1 MRAIL
6 NTIFLPK
13 LGIGKFI
20 LSAFAFLIG
29 LTLVLLSLQGYFKI
43 KEHITPKKKNTS
55 NYVILNKEV
64 GLGNTI
70 FGARAQFTPEEI
82 NDLKQQDF
90 IADFGVFNSNKFE
103 ATAHLGGNLGISTE
117 LFFESVP
124 SQFIDNLPGSFRWEE
139 GDDFL
144 PIVISQDFL
153 NLYNFGYALG
163 KGTPQLSKSTIG
175 LVPLVV
181 RVYGTQGR
189 QVFNAKV
196 VGFSERISSILVP
209 DNFLAWANREF
220 ADASGGNASRVI
232 VRLKDDKA
240 AMFESYL
247 QQHGLKI
254 SDEKLK
260 YSKILSTMNVVM
272 SVLVFIGTAFMIFA
286 LVIGML
292 NFSLMVAQA
301 KEEVS
306 LLLQLGYKAR
316 HLSMHLLYYLAIFMV
331 VVTVL
336 SVAVFILGNSLLTG
350 FLNDNGIAIS
360 SDISKE
366 VVVAGMVFV
375 FLSILVS
382 AFSINSLIRRQTK

>member
-20 LSAFAFLIG
+20 LSALAFLIG

-43 KEHITPKKKNTS
+43 KEHITPKKKTS

-64 GLGNTI
+64 GIGNTI
-70 FGARAQFTPEEI
+70 FGARAQFTPEELS
-82 NDLKQQDF
+82 DLKQQPF
-90 IADFGVFNSNKFE
+90 IDDFGVFNSNKFE

-124 SQFIDNLPGSFRWEE
+124 SQFIDNRPNSFVWDE

-144 PIVISQDFL
+144 PIIISQDFL

-163 KGTPQLSKSTIG
+163 KGTPQLSKSTIE

-181 RVYGTQGR
+181 RIYGTKGR
-189 QVFNAKV
+189 HVFNAKV

-209 DNFLAWANREF
+209 DNFLTWANREF
-220 ADASGGNASRVI
+220 GDSSGGNASRVI

-240 AMFESYL
+240 SMFESYL
-247 QQHGLKI
+247 EEHGLKI

-260 YSKILSTMNVVM
+260 YSKILSTMNVIM

-306 LLLQLGYKAR
+306 LLLQLGYTTR
-316 HLSMHLLYYLAIFMV
+316 HLSIHLLYYLGIFMIAV
-331 VVTVL
+331 VLLSLVAFYFGNESLVGFLSTNGISITPTVAPE
-336 SVAVFILGNSLLTG
+336 VIATG
-350 FLNDNGIAIS
+350 FGFVTLSTVVSTVSIS
-360 SDISKE
+360 R
-366 VVVAGMVFV
+366 
-375 FLSILVS
+375 
-382 AFSINSLIRRQTK
+382 LIRKQA

>member
-20 LSAFAFLIG
+20 LSALAFLIG
-29 LTLVLLSLQGYFKI
+29 LTLVLLSLQGYVRI
-43 KEHITPKKKNTS
+43 KEHITPKKNTS

-64 GLGNTI
+64 GIGNTI
-70 FGARAQFTPEEI
+70 FGARAQFTPEELI
-82 NDLKQQDF
+82 DLKKQSF
-90 IADFGVFNSNKFE
+90 IGDFGVFNSNKFE

-124 SQFIDNLPGSFRWEE
+124 SQFIDNKPGNFTWEE

-144 PIVISQDFL
+144 PIIISQDFL

-163 KGTPQLSKSTIG
+163 KGTPQLSKSTIE

-181 RVYGTQGR
+181 RIYGSQGR

-209 DNFLAWANREF
+209 DNFLEWANREF
-220 ADASGGNASRVI
+220 ANTSGGNASRVI
-232 VRLKDDKA
+232 VRLKDDQA
-240 AMFESYL
+240 AMFEKYL
-247 QQHGLKI
+247 GEHGLKI

-272 SVLVFIGTAFMIFA
+272 SVLVFIGTAFMIFS

-306 LLLQLGYKAR
+306 LLLQLGYKAK
-316 HLSMHLLYYLAIFMV
+316 HLSTHLLYYLGIFMI
-331 VVTVL
+331 TVISISAIAFFTGNIFLVKFL
-336 SVAVFILGNSLLTG
+336 S
-350 FLNDNGIAIS
+350 DNGIEITSAIA
-360 SDISKE
+360 SDVIIAG
-366 VVVAGMVFV
+366 VAFIT
-375 FLSILVS
+375 LSIAVS
-382 AFSINSLIRRQTK
+382 AFSINHLIGKQL

>member
-20 LSAFAFLIG
+20 FSALAFLIG
-29 LTLVLLSLQGYFKI
+29 LTLVLLSLQGYFRI
-43 KEHITPKKKNTS
+43 KEHISPKKNTS

-70 FGARAQFTPEEI
+70 FGARAQFTQEEL
-82 NDLKQQDF
+82 NDLKQQSF

-124 SQFIDNLPGSFRWEE
+124 SQFIDNKPRDFTWDE

-144 PIVISQDFL
+144 PIIISQDFL

-163 KGTPQLSKSTIG
+163 KGTPQLSKSTIEM
-175 LVPLVV
+175 VPLVV
-181 RVYGTQGR
+181 RIYGAQGKR
-189 QVFNAKV
+189 VFNAKV

-209 DNFLAWANREF
+209 DNFLVWANREF
-220 ADASGGNASRVI
+220 GDASGGNASRVI
-232 VRLKDDKA
+232 VRLKDDQA
-240 AMFESYL
+240 SMFEAYL
-247 QQHGLKI
+247 HQHGLKI

-260 YSKILSTMNVVM
+260 YSKILTTMNVVM
-272 SVLVFIGTAFMIFA
+272 SVLVFIGTAFMMFA

-316 HLSMHLLYYLAIFMV
+316 HLSTHLFYYLAVFMIS
-331 VVTVL
+331 VTTL
-336 SVAVFILGNSLLTG
+336 STIAFFLGNSLLTG
-350 FLNDNGIAIS
+350 FLSENGITIS
-360 SDISKE
+360 GDVTSE
-366 VVVAGMVFV
+366 VIAAGVIFV
-375 FLSILVS
+375 SLSTLVS
-382 AFSINSLIRRQTK
+382 ALSISRLISRQV

>member
-1 MRAIL
+1 MRAVL

-13 LGIGKFI
+13 LGIGKFF
-20 LSAFAFLIG
+20 LSGVAFLIG
-29 LTLVLLSLQGYFKI
+29 LTLVLLSLQGYFRI
-43 KEHITPKKKNTS
+43 RENIMPKKNTS

-70 FGARAQFTPEEI
+70 FGARAQFRAEEI
-82 NDLKQQDF
+82 DDLKKQPF
-90 IADFGVFNSNKFE
+90 IADIGVFNSNKFE

-124 SQFIDNLPGSFRWEE
+124 PQFIDNRPRSFEWEE

-144 PIVISQDFL
+144 PIIISQDFL

-163 KGTPQLSKSTIG
+163 KGTPQLSKSTIEF
-175 LVPLVV
+175 VPLVV
-181 RVYGTQGR
+181 RIYGKQDR
-189 QVFNAKV
+189 RVFNAKV

-209 DNFLAWANREF
+209 DNFLSWANREF
-220 ADASGGNASRVI
+220 AESNNGDASRII
-232 VRLKDDKA
+232 VQLKNDKA
-240 AMFESYL
+240 SLFEAYL
-247 QQHGLKI
+247 EQHGLKI

-272 SVLVFIGTAFMIFA
+272 SVLVFLGTSFMIFA
-286 LVIGML
+286 LVIGMM

-316 HLSMHLLYYLAIFMV
+316 HLSLHLLYYLGIFMIS
-331 VVTVL
+331 VTVL
-336 SVAVFILGNSLLTG
+336 SASAFVVGNSLLTT
-350 FLNDNGIAIS
+350 FFSENGIQIEGLVTT
-360 SDISKE
+360 E
-366 VVVAGMVFV
+366 VVVAGIGFV
-375 FLSILVS
+375 LLSTAVSALSI
-382 AFSINSLIRRQTK
+382 NRLIKKQL

>member
-13 LGIGKFI
+13 IGIGKFI
-20 LSAFAFLIG
+20 LSALAFLIG
-29 LTLVLLSLQGYFKI
+29 LTLVLLSLQAYFRI
-43 KEHITPKKKNTS
+43 REHITPKKTTS

-64 GLGNTI
+64 GIGNTI
-70 FGARAQFTPEEI
+70 FGARAQFTAEELD
-82 NDLKQQDF
+82 DLKKQPF
-90 IADFGVFNSNKFE
+90 IADFGAFNSNKFE

-124 SQFIDNLPGSFRWEE
+124 SQFIDSKPASFKWDE

-144 PIVISQDFL
+144 PIIISQDFL

-163 KGTPQLSKSTIG
+163 KGTPQLSKSTIE

-181 RVYGTQGR
+181 GIYGTER
-189 QVFNAKV
+189 REVFKAKV

-209 DNFLAWANREF
+209 DNFLQWANREF
-220 ADASGGNASRVI
+220 ANSSGGNASRVI
-232 VRLKDDKA
+232 VRLRDDQA
-240 AMFESYL
+240 TVFEKYL
-247 QQHGLKI
+247 DEHGLKI

-272 SVLVFIGTAFMIFA
+272 SVLVFIGTAFMIFS

-316 HLSMHLLYYLAIFMV
+316 HLSTHLLYYLGIFLIAV
-331 VVTVL
+331 VVL
-336 SVAVFILGNSLLTG
+336 SVMSFLLGNS
-350 FLNDNGIAIS
+350 FLAKFLSDNGIEIS
-360 SDISKE
+360 ATVSAE
-366 VVVAGMVFV
+366 VVIAGVVFV
-375 FLSILVS
+375 LLSILVS
-382 AFSINSLIRRQTK
+382 AFSINRLIRKQL

>member
-20 LSAFAFLIG
+20 LSGLAFLIG
-29 LTLVLLSLQGYFKI
+29 LTLVLLSLQGYFRI
-43 KEHITPKKKNTS
+43 KEHISPKKNTS

-70 FGARAQFTPEEI
+70 FGARAQFTQEEL
-82 NDLKQQDF
+82 NDLKQQSF

-124 SQFIDNLPGSFRWEE
+124 SQFIDNKPRDFKWDE

-144 PIVISQDFL
+144 PIIISQDFL

-163 KGTPQLSKSTIG
+163 KGTPQLSKSTIE

-181 RVYGTQGR
+181 RIYGTQGR
-189 QVFNAKV
+189 MVFNAKV

-209 DNFLAWANREF
+209 DNFLAWANRKF
-220 ADASGGNASRVI
+220 GDATAGNNASRVI

-240 AMFESYL
+240 AVFETYL
-247 QQHGLKI
+247 EQHGLRI

-316 HLSMHLLYYLAIFMV
+316 HLSMHLFYYLSVFMIS
-331 VVTVL
+331 VTAL
-336 SVAVFILGNSLLTG
+336 STIAFFLGNSLLTG
-350 FLNDNGIAIS
+350 FLSENGIAIS
-360 SDISKE
+360 GDVTSE
-366 VVVAGMVFV
+366 VIGAGIVFV
-375 FLSILVS
+375 SLSILAS
-382 AFSINSLIRRQTK
+382 ALSISRLISRQV